1 VADLLVS
8 IIVPS
13 RNQGQFILEALES
26 ILSQDYRP
34 LEVLVMDGASNDGT
48 VEVLRSM
55 SRHPELRWWSEPDS
69 GVVEAVNKGLAMA
82 RGTVAAIQSSDDA
95 YLPGAVAAAAGAMAS
110 DPGLA
115 LIYGDVLRV
124 DVDGRELG
132 RTSLPAYSLEA
143 LLALEMWIPQP
154 AAFFSLAV
162 ARELGGWRPEV
173 AYVADTDL
181 WLRIALSRKVRKLDR
196 VLGKRRIHPAQRDR
210 NGAAIIRDYT
220 LMLQTVP
227 ELSARGDLRRAA
239 AAGRQVIRLRYGY
252 GAGHLTTVLRSWGL
266 VWLRPKALT
275 RLGTE
280 RLIPFL
286 GPARRALTRAARWVR
301 RRSRA

>member
-13 RNQGQFILEALES
+13 RNQGQFIAEALES

-34 LEVLVMDGASNDGT
+34 LEVLVLDGASTDGT
-48 VEVLRSM
+48 VEVLRAM

-69 GVVEAVNKGLAMA
+69 GVVEAVNKGIARA

-95 YLPGAVAAAAGAMAS
+95 YLPGAVAAAARAMAS
-110 DPGLA
+110 EPGLA
-115 LIYGDVLRV
+115 LVYGDVLKV
-124 DVDGRELG
+124 DVDGREIS
-132 RTSLPAYSLEA
+132 RTSLPPYSLEA
-143 LLALEMWIPQP
+143 LLALETWIPQP

-173 AYVADTDL
+173 PYVADTDL
-181 WLRIALSRKVRKLDR
+181 WLRIALTRQVRKLDR

-227 ELSARGDLRRAA
+227 ELSARDDLRRAA

-252 GAGHLTTVLRSWGL
+252 GTGHLTTVLRTWEL
-266 VWLRPKALT
+266 VWLWPRALAG
-275 RLGTE
+275 LGPD

-286 GPARRALTRAARWVR
+286 GPARRLLSRATRWLR
-301 RRSRA
+301 RRSHA